1 MTSGHRDR
9 LLLRFR
15 NLAPKERGLLS
26 NARCLGEGVDVPSI
40 DGVAFIDPR
49 RSTIDIVQAL
59 GRAIRK
65 APDKKLGTIV
75 LPVFLSE
82 DEDPDQVLDESA
94 FKHVWDVLKALR
106 AHDEALGEELDEL
119 RRRLGARRVTA
130 SASREDQAGRSRRP
144 GRALSSSRPS
154 TRGSSSRPPR
164 RGSSTSACLER
175 FVEREGHARVPS
187 DGVRAA
193 YRLGQWVM
201 VQRRPHR
208 GQNGTSAREAARMG
222 WDAHE
227 AAGRRARIVRFVERE
242 GHAQVPEYTRDGFRL
257 GQWVDVQACRRRKK
271 MIETSGSA

>member
-65 APDKKLGTIV
+65 APEKKVGTIV

-82 DEDPDQVLDESA
+82 DEDPEQALDESH

-119 RRRLGARRVTA
+119 RRRLGARRLPP
-130 SASREDQAGRSRRP
+130 RRP
-144 GRALSSSRPS
+144 GKIKLD
-154 TRGSSSRPPR
+154 
-164 RGSSTSACLER
+164 
-175 FVEREGHARVPS
+175 VPAES
-187 DGVRAA
+187 
-193 YRLGQWVM
+193 
-201 VQRRPHR
+201 
-208 GQNGTSAREAARMG
+208 
-222 WDAHE
+222 
-227 AAGRRARIVRFVERE
+227 GRR
-242 GHAQVPEYTRDGFRL
+242 
-257 GQWVDVQACRRRKK
+257 
-271 MIETSGSA
+271 